1 MNDTLLSTGR
11 SNIKGLYLL
20 WNMVDGREKTDLY
33 DRYEKVAGELG
44 LNVMR
49 TFLPD
54 SKRFRRESAEDG
66 ERSVF
71 RSTAMPPD
79 RSLIRGS
86 NIERLANEMLE
97 LINV

>member
-1 MNDTLLSTGR
+1 MRRLPENSE
-11 SNIKGLYLL
+11 LYE
-20 WNMVDGREKTDLY
+20 V
-33 DRYEKVAGELG
+33 YEQVIAELG
-44 LNVMR
+44 LQVLK
-49 TFLPD
+49 TFIPD

-71 RSTAMPPD
+71 RSTVMPPD

-97 LINV
+97 LINA